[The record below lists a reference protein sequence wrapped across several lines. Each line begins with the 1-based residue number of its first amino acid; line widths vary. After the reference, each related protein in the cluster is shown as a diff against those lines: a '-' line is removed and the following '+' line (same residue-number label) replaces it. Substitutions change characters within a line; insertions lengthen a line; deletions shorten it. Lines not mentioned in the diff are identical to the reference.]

1 MAQPSPIPI
10 LAWARSPV
18 APIAPAGT
26 ALAQLAPHELGAPL
40 LHALLQ
46 QCGLPARAV
55 DAVIIGNALGAGGN
69 PARMLS
75 LAAGLPDSC
84 AAHTIDTQ
92 CCSGLDAVAM
102 AIGLLQTGQAEVVIA
117 GGIEAWSRS
126 PIRQT
131 RPLSR
136 DELPQSYERP
146 PFAPDPARDPDM
158 LQSAADYALKHGFT
172 RSQQEQ
178 YALLSHRRAL
188 AAQNRLTAEIV
199 PVADLAHDSYPRALT
214 PERAARMPVV
224 AQGNYQASKAK
235 SSNDNGNGADPIKAH
250 ALSALT
256 ISAKADGVALLLL
269 ATPQACAQWG
279 LQPRAHWLASASV
292 GTAPETPL
300 LAAIAAARLALQ
312 RGKTALSQPSLSIQ
326 DLAAIELHDAF
337 AVQGLAFCAAL
348 GLEPEQINTA
358 GGGLARG
365 HPIGASGAIALVR
378 CLAELEFQAR
388 ASAGP
393 QTTASLG
400 LAAIAGA
407 GGIGAATLVQC
418 QPPSS

>member
-1 MAQPSPIPI
+1 MAQPTPIPI
-10 LAWARSPV
+10 LAWARS
-18 APIAPAGT
+18 PIAPAGT

-40 LHALLQ
+40 LHTLLQ
-46 QCGLPARAV
+46 QCGLPAQAV

-126 PIRQT
+126 PLRQT

-146 PFAPDPARDPDM
+146 PFAPNPARDPDM
-158 LQSAADYALKHGFT
+158 LQSAADYALQHGFT
-172 RSQQEQ
+172 RAQQEQ

-188 AAQNRLTAEIV
+188 AAQSRLTAEVV
-199 PVADLAHDSYPRALT
+199 PVASLAQDSYPRTLT

-224 AQGNYQASKAK
+224 AQGSYQANN

-256 ISAKADGVALLLL
+256 ISAKADGAALLLL

-292 GTAPETPL
+292 GAAPETPL

-312 RGKTALSQPSLSIQ
+312 RGQSALSQPALSIQ

-348 GLEPEQINTA
+348 GLEPDQINTA

-418 QPPSS
+418 LPPSS

>member
-46 QCGLPARAV
+46 QCGLPAQAM
-55 DAVIIGNALGAGGN
+55 DAVVMGNALGAGGN

-102 AIGLLQTGQAEVVIA
+102 AVGLLQTGQAEVVIA

-158 LQSAADYALKHGFT
+158 LQSAADYALQHGFT

-188 AAQNRLTAEIV
+188 AAQSRLTAEIV
-199 PVADLAHDSYPRALT
+199 PVAGLAHDSYPRTLT

-224 AQGNYQASKAK
+224 AQGSYQASN
-235 SSNDNGNGADPIKAH
+235 SINSNDNGSGADHIKAH

-256 ISAKADGVALLLL
+256 ISAKADGAALLLL

-292 GTAPETPL
+292 GAAPETPL

-312 RGKTALSQPSLSIQ
+312 RGQTALSQPSLSIQ
-326 DLAAIELHDAF
+326 GLAAIELHDAF

-348 GLEPEQINTA
+348 GLDPKQINTA

-378 CLAELEFQAR
+378 CLAELELQAQ
-388 ASAGP
+388 SACP
-393 QTTASLG
+393 ALG